1 MQRPLLRYVVAALL
15 VPITLFLA
23 PASRAATDINNLGAL
38 TQPDFHLLSEDLGS
52 ALSYKPLTPTT
63 PLGLTGLDLGVEVT
77 DTQITNV
84 AAWRLATNN
93 NGSSSLVLPKIH
105 VYKGLPLGFDVGAFY
120 SAVPHSNIKRWGGEL
135 RYALLQGGVTTP
147 AIGVR
152 ASYTKLQGV
161 NQLDFH
167 TTGLDLSIS
176 KGFSLITPYAGV
188 GKVWADSAPI
198 GISGLQAEQFS
209 LNKYFIGADINF
221 AVLNM
226 DFEADRTGNDTSYGV
241 KFGWRI

>member
-1 MQRPLLRYVVAALL
+1 MQRLLLRYLVTSLLAPAALL
-15 VPITLFLA
+15 LA
-23 PASRAATDINNLGAL
+23 PASHAATDINNLGAV

-63 PLGLTGLDLGVEVT
+63 PLGLTGLDIGVAVT
-77 DTQITNV
+77 DTRITNV
-84 AAWRLATNN
+84 AVWRLATNN
-93 NGSSSLVLPKIH
+93 NGSSSLVLPGIH

-120 SAVPHSNIKRWGGEL
+120 SAVPNSNIKLWGGEF
-135 RYALLQGGVTTP
+135 RYALLQGGITTP
-147 AIGVR
+147 AIGLR
-152 ASYTKLQGV
+152 ASYTKLQDV

-176 KGFSLITPYAGV
+176 KGFTLITPYAGI
-188 GKVWADSAPI
+188 GQVWVDSTPI
-198 GISGLQAEQFS
+198 GISGLQPERFS
-209 LNKYFIGADINF
+209 LHKYFIGADINF